1 MDIEQILEELKPL
14 DYHKES
20 KCLTL
25 MFPENIVIF
34 LREWEDEELMWH
46 VFENKQSIDAG
57 IDEEEKII
65 PMLKRYLND
74 NRRAVQR
81 QI

>member
-1 MDIEQILEELKPL
+1 MDLEYILEELKPL

-34 LREWEDEELMWH
+34 LREWEYEELMWY

-57 IDEEEKII
+57 TDEEEKII

-74 NRRAVQR
+74 NRRAV
-81 QI
+81 

>member
-1 MDIEQILEELKPL
+1 MDLEYILGELKPL

-25 MFPENIVIF
+25 IFDKEIIIF

-57 IDEEEKII
+57 ADEEEKII
-65 PMLKRYLND
+65 TMLKIYLND
-74 NRRAVQR
+74 NRRAV
-81 QI
+81 

>member
-1 MDIEQILEELKPL
+1 MDLEYILEELEPL

-57 IDEEEKII
+57 TDEEEKII
-65 PMLKRYLND
+65 PILKRYLND
-74 NRRAVQR
+74 NRRAV
-81 QI
+81 

>member
-1 MDIEQILEELKPL
+1 MDLEYILEELEPL

-57 IDEEEKII
+57 TDEEEKII

-74 NRRAVQR
+74 NRRAV
-81 QI
+81 